1 MSSAVNHRR
10 RSHRS
15 EADHHQA
22 MLAMPKTMSPNAFR
36 GFGLPLFGAPF
47 FRRKTTPKT

>member
-15 EADHHQA
+15 EAAHFHA
-22 MLAMPKTMSPNAFR
+22 MLSMPQTVSPYASRF
-36 GFGLPLFGAPF
+36 GFFPI
-47 FRRKTTPKT
+47 FRREKPRQKT

>member
-15 EADHHQA
+15 EAAHHLA
-22 MLAMPKTMSPNAFR
+22 MLAMPQRISPNAYR
-36 GFGLPLFGAPF
+36 GGFFPI
-47 FRRKTTPKT
+47 FRRKTVPKT

>member
-22 MLAMPKTMSPNAFR
+22 MLAMPKTISPNAFR
-36 GFGLPLFGAPF
+36 GFGLPLFGTPF

>member
-15 EADHHQA
+15 ETAHHQA
-22 MLAMPKTMSPNAFR
+22 MLAMPQHISPYAFR
-36 GFGLPLFGAPF
+36 GGLFSF
-47 FRRKTTPKT
+47 FRRKTVPKT